1 MLKIDSKKTH
11 THKYRSI
18 NNMKVYDSIKVGS
31 LEFTVVIYIIIE
43 QYLYFK
49 YINCCFIDLLRPLF
63 FIKKKMYLLKE
74 TIH

>member
-63 FIKKKMYLLKE
+63 FYKKKMYLLKE